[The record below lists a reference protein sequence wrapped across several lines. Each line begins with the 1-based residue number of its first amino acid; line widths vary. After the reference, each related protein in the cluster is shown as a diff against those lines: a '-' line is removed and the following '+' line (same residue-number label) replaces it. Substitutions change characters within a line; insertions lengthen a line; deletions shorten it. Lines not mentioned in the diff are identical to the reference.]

1 MAIVAGTTALT
12 AYMLDPAMEQIFLK
26 PDAQAL
32 LVIPLLVVGLSVIK
46 AIASYVQVVMMSHIG
61 QSIVARLQYRLVRK
75 LLAADLSWIGQRHT
89 GTLISSLIN
98 DAQKVQDATAQVMTA
113 IIRDGLTMIGLVLV
127 MFYQDWA
134 LASIGIFVVLPG
146 AIAIQKL
153 AGKTR
158 SAASASMKETG
169 TLTALMDDALKGLRE
184 VRAYGQEDHEVS
196 RIGNSIEKRLR
207 HVMAT
212 IKAKTLGG
220 PVAEALSGAGIAAA
234 IIYAGWRGMEGELGL
249 NNFVS
254 FLAAMMMA
262 YQPMRAI
269 ANTFARLHEGAV
281 AAERMYEIIDTK
293 PQINSPSV
301 PEPVH
306 KPVTGTISFRQA
318 CFRYSDQDPIL
329 QDITIDMP
337 AGTTTAIVGPSGSGK
352 SSLLNLIPRFFD
364 VVSGQV
370 LVDNIDV
377 RSWDLTELRKQI
389 AIVAQKPFLFDDT
402 VAANIAYGQ
411 PQASHD
417 EIVSAAQK
425 AAAHE
430 FIMQLPEGYQ
440 TLVGES
446 GSRLSGGQQQRIAI
460 ARAMLKD
467 APILLLDEATSALDN
482 ASERIVQH
490 ALQTLMRGRTTIL
503 IAHRL
508 STVAHADQILVLKDG
523 KLHEQGDH
531 ESLLKKQGIYAE
543 LFRNAHEKTG

>member
-26 PDAQAL
+26 PDARAL

-46 AIASYVQVVMMSHIG
+46 AVASYVQVVMMSHIG

-113 IIRDGLTMIGLVLV
+113 IIRDGLTMIGLVIV

-301 PEPVH
+301 PESVH

-318 CFRYSDQDPIL
+318 SFSYSDQDPIL

-337 AGTTTAIVGPSGSGK
+337 SGTTTAIVGPSGSGK

-430 FIMQLPEGYQ
+430 IIMQLPEGYQ

-543 LFRNAHEKTG
+543 LFRNAHEKTS

>member
-46 AIASYVQVVMMSHIG
+46 AVASYVQVVMMSHIG

-113 IIRDGLTMIGLVLV
+113 IIRDGLTMIGLVIV

-318 CFRYSDQDPIL
+318 SFSYSDQDPIL

-337 AGTTTAIVGPSGSGK
+337 SGTTTAIVGPSGSGK

-440 TLVGES
+440 TFVGES

-543 LFRNAHEKTG
+543 LFRNAHEKTS

>member
-46 AIASYVQVVMMSHIG
+46 AVASYVQVVMMSHIG

-113 IIRDGLTMIGLVLV
+113 IIRDGLTMIGLVIV

-301 PEPVH
+301 PESVH

-318 CFRYSDQDPIL
+318 SFSYSDQDPIL

-337 AGTTTAIVGPSGSGK
+337 SGTTTAIVGPSGSGK

-411 PQASHD
+411 PQASHE

-440 TLVGES
+440 TFVGES

-543 LFRNAHEKTG
+543 LFRNAHEKTS

>member
-1 MAIVAGTTALT
+1 
-12 AYMLDPAMEQIFLK
+12 
-26 PDAQAL
+26 
-32 LVIPLLVVGLSVIK
+32 
-46 AIASYVQVVMMSHIG
+46 
-61 QSIVARLQYRLVRK
+61 
-75 LLAADLSWIGQRHT
+75 
-89 GTLISSLIN
+89 
-98 DAQKVQDATAQVMTA
+98 
-113 IIRDGLTMIGLVLV
+113 
-127 MFYQDWA
+127 
-134 LASIGIFVVLPG
+134 
-146 AIAIQKL
+146 
-153 AGKTR
+153 
-158 SAASASMKETG
+158 
-169 TLTALMDDALKGLRE
+169 
-184 VRAYGQEDHEVS
+184 
-196 RIGNSIEKRLR
+196 
-207 HVMAT
+207 MAT

-301 PEPVH
+301 PESVH

-318 CFRYSDQDPIL
+318 SFSYSDQDPIL

-337 AGTTTAIVGPSGSGK
+337 SGTTTAIVGPSGSGK

-411 PQASHD
+411 PQASHE

-543 LFRNAHEKTG
+543 LFRNAHEKTS

>member
-46 AIASYVQVVMMSHIG
+46 AVASYVQVVMMSHIG

-113 IIRDGLTMIGLVLV
+113 IIRDGLTMIGLVIV

-301 PEPVH
+301 PESVH

-318 CFRYSDQDPIL
+318 SFSYSDQDPIL

-337 AGTTTAIVGPSGSGK
+337 SGTTTAIVGPSGSGK

-411 PQASHD
+411 PQASHE

-543 LFRNAHEKTG
+543 LFRNAHEKTS

>member
-46 AIASYVQVVMMSHIG
+46 AVASYVQVVMMSHIG
-61 QSIVARLQYRLVRK
+61 QSIVARLQYRFVRK

-113 IIRDGLTMIGLVLV
+113 IIRDGLTMIGLVIV

-293 PQINSPSV
+293 PQIESPSV
-301 PEPVH
+301 PESVH

-318 CFRYSDQDPIL
+318 SFSYSDQDPIL

-337 AGTTTAIVGPSGSGK
+337 SGTTTAIVGPSGSGK

-543 LFRNAHEKTG
+543 LFRNAHEKTS

>member
-26 PDAQAL
+26 PNAQAL

-46 AIASYVQVVMMSHIG
+46 AVASYVQVVMMSHIG

-113 IIRDGLTMIGLVLV
+113 IIRDGLTMIGLVIV

-301 PEPVH
+301 PESVH

-318 CFRYSDQDPIL
+318 SFSYSDQDPIL

-337 AGTTTAIVGPSGSGK
+337 SGTTTAIVGPSGSGK

-411 PQASHD
+411 PQASHE

-543 LFRNAHEKTG
+543 LFRNAHEKTS

>member
-46 AIASYVQVVMMSHIG
+46 AVASYVQVVMMSHIG
-61 QSIVARLQYRLVRK
+61 QSIVARLQCRLVRK

-113 IIRDGLTMIGLVLV
+113 IIRDGLTMIGLVIV

-301 PEPVH
+301 PESVH

-318 CFRYSDQDPIL
+318 SFSYSDQDPIL

-337 AGTTTAIVGPSGSGK
+337 SGTTTAIVGPSGSGK

-411 PQASHD
+411 PQASHE

-543 LFRNAHEKTG
+543 LFRNAHEKTS

>member
-26 PDAQAL
+26 PDARAL

-46 AIASYVQVVMMSHIG
+46 AVASYVQVVMMSHIG

-113 IIRDGLTMIGLVLV
+113 IIRDGLTMIGLVIV

-301 PEPVH
+301 PESVH

-318 CFRYSDQDPIL
+318 SFSYSDQDPIL

-337 AGTTTAIVGPSGSGK
+337 SGTTTAIVGPSGSGK

-411 PQASHD
+411 PQASHE

-440 TLVGES
+440 TFVGES

-543 LFRNAHEKTG
+543 LFRNAHEKTS

>member
-26 PDAQAL
+26 PNAQAL

-46 AIASYVQVVMMSHIG
+46 AVASYVQVVMMSHIG

-113 IIRDGLTMIGLVLV
+113 IIRDGLTMIGLVIV

-158 SAASASMKETG
+158 SAASESMKETG

-301 PEPVH
+301 PESVH

-318 CFRYSDQDPIL
+318 SFSYSDQDPIL

-337 AGTTTAIVGPSGSGK
+337 SGTTTAIVGPSGSGK

-440 TLVGES
+440 TFVGES

-543 LFRNAHEKTG
+543 LFRNAHEKTS